1 MALSKINPQQT
12 DIWKKLTAHFEET
25 KGTHLR
31 TLFSSDANRAE
42 KFTLQWNDFLFDSG
56 PPTPVNLD
64 SKRTG
69 KHRAW
74 LKAGCRG

>member
-31 TLFSSDANRAE
+31 TY
-42 KFTLQWNDFLFDSG
+42 FLPMQIGQRSLHFNGTIFCSIIQ
-56 PPTPVNLD
+56 
-64 SKRTG
+64 RIE
-69 KHRAW
+69 
-74 LKAGCRG
+74 